1 MRRPISTLF
10 ALTLLVVSIASG
22 SPQTVSEE
30 IKTAKLLKRIK
41 QDGVDNYAY
50 AAFSFAFGGN
60 GPDVQRLCHNNWD
73 ILFGNSPLP
82 DAFDVTMV
90 TDDRSRI
97 QDLGGFNWSDQF
109 EVPTLNAYDEPKREP
124 SVLAIEGH
132 LYLVHSRDTNSD
144 LYALF
149 RVEKLE
155 PGKSVDITWKT
166 IPPPQ
171 SAELKTTTK

>member
-1 MRRPISTLF
+1 MKKQFGCLI
-10 ALTLLVVSIASG
+10 AIGLLLIGIASARQQPAD
-22 SPQTVSEE
+22 SE
-30 IKTAKLLKRIK
+30 IKSATLVTRTKEK
-41 QDGVDNYAY
+41 GVDNYPY
-50 AAFSFAFGGN
+50 ATFSFALGGN
-60 GPDVQRLCHNNWD
+60 GPDIQKLCRNNWD
-73 ILFGNSPLP
+73 IIFGNSPLP
-82 DAFDVTMV
+82 DAFDVHLV

-97 QDLGGFNWSDQF
+97 QDLGGFDWSDQF
-109 EVPTLNAYDEPKREP
+109 EVPTLDAYDEPKREP
-124 SVLAIEGH
+124 SVKAIEGH

-171 SAELKTTTK
+171 AQ